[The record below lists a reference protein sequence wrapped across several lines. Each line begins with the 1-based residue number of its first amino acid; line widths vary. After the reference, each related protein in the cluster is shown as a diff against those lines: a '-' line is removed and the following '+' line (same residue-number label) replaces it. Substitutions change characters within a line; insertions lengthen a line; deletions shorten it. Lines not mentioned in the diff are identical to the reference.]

1 MEMGAKMPRSFTTV
15 NTSTLVSESDNQPEA
30 KYREMKESVTF
41 TVKEQ
46 SVLIVICFKLL
57 VN

>member
-1 MEMGAKMPRSFTTV
+1 MGAKMPRSFTTV